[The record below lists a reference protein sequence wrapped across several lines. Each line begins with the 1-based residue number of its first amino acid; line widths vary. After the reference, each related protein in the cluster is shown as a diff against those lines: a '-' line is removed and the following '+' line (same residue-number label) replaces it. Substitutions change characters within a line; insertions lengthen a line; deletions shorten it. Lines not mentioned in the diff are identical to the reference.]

1 MTENRNDEDTT
12 RTELSA
18 DPADYLTGPTS
29 GGNTRQG
36 GTTRD
41 GSVAYTDTGGP
52 AGEQAQQVQAN
63 TQAAQT
69 EGNADTTARAQ

>member
-1 MTENRNDEDTT
+1 MAKNSDDNAT

-41 GSVAYTDTGGP
+41 GSVAYTDTGSP
-52 AGEQAQQVQAN
+52 TGEQAQQVQAN